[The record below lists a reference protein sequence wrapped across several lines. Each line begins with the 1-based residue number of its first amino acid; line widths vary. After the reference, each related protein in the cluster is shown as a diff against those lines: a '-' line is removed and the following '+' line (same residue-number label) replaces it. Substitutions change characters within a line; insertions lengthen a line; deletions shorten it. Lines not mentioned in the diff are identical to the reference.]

1 MMEQLVLIE
10 RQGLFQYGGRLA
22 GSRSALRLG
31 DGEQFGSQ
39 LDKPPRAAATATAV
53 AVENVFADIDV
64 KRGLGFPMKGTQPPH
79 LGLATHSATFPME
92 PIELLQQEILREP
105 WLILAPGHLFCLLGI
120 Q

>member
-1 MMEQLVLIE
+1 MIHLYYSWYSICSEKVLVC
-10 RQGLFQYGGRLA
+10 LFEKSLPFTG
-22 GSRSALRLG
+22 
-31 DGEQFGSQ
+31 
-39 LDKPPRAAATATAV
+39 
-53 AVENVFADIDV
+53 VENVFADIDV